1 MSFCRIKHKTVK
13 LCVVCAAEPSIA
25 EPSMAEPSVAEPSM
39 AEPGLA
45 GLLREDHLVET
56 YLNYTCSSQVLG

>member
-1 MSFCRIKHKTVK
+1 M
-13 LCVVCAAEPSIA
+13 A
-25 EPSMAEPSVAEPSM
+25 EPSMAEPSI